1 MVAVGEE
8 SGALERSLFKI
19 AETYERDADRVIK
32 SMTSLVEPVMILIV
46 GAVVGFIVISMMLP
60 IFSIDLLAR

>member
-19 AETYERDADRVIK
+19 AETYERDA
-32 SMTSLVEPVMILIV
+32 S
-46 GAVVGFIVISMMLP
+46 
-60 IFSIDLLAR
+60 